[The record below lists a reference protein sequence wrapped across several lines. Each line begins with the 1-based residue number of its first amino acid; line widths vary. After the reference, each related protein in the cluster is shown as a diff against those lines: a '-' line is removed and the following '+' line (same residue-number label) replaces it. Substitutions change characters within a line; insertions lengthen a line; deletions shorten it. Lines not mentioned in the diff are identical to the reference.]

1 MKRIVEAHDRFILK
15 VCISAQ
21 QLVLATCSI
30 DQTIKIWSLTWNRK
44 KKEFYIYNNFNIHP
58 SDQNKLKYIN

>member
-1 MKRIVEAHDRFILK
+1 VKRIVEAHDRFILK

-30 DQTIKIWSLTWNRK
+30 DQTIKIWSLT
-44 KKEFYIYNNFNIHP
+44 
-58 SDQNKLKYIN
+58 